1 MLPDPVCAST
11 PCSHPHTTLGRYTEP
26 KPREHGLFVEG
37 RRVFTVTFNAW
48 RLLGDSGEVR
58 GEAGMPN
65 ADFIKPITEHLKNL
79 LRGRKAW
86 GLAHQLTD
94 TWAQLPAGVLE
105 LPLAQRFS
113 RAQPNQKRSRAGGP
127 KASVPMA
134 DLGSAEE

>member
-37 RRVFTVTFNAW
+37 RRVFAVTFNAW

-65 ADFIKPITEHLKNL
+65 ADFLKPITEHLKNL
-79 LRGRKAW
+79 LRGRKAR
-86 GLAHQLTD
+86 GLGA
-94 TWAQLPAGVLE
+94 PADRHMGSVARWRVGAAPSPALQ
-105 LPLAQRFS
+105 PRA
-113 RAQPNQKRSRAGGP
+113 AQPEAQPRRWAEG
-127 KASVPMA
+127 
-134 DLGSAEE
+134 LSAHG